1 MNSVRLKARWMF
13 VFGVI
18 GFVGVTNVAHAGKHQ
33 TNASFKQAKSVFSAK
48 AFNLPQVR
56 TQQVARVTNQSV
68 AQRTNKVQRYQQA
81 KRHLAHAAK
90 AAPVKGILNTAG
102 RFVGWKYRYGGS
114 TPRTSFDCSG
124 LVQYSYRKGA
134 NVSVPRTAAAQYKAS
149 LRIPKRAAKPG
160 DLVFFNT
167 QGRRISHVGLY
178 LGNNRFLHAPRTGK
192 RIQVSRIKGY
202 WGRKFR
208 GFGRIPGACR
218 IPAALTRAT

>member
-1 MNSVRLKARWMF
+1 MNSVRSKTRWMF
-13 VFGVI
+13 VFGMI
-18 GFVGVTNVAHAGKHQ
+18 GFVGVTNIAHAGKHQ
-33 TNASFKQAKSVFSAK
+33 TNASFNQAKSVFSAK

-56 TQQVARVTNQSV
+56 VQRAAIKPVVKQAR
-68 AQRTNKVQRYQQA
+68 KVQRHQKAQ
-81 KRHLAHAAK
+81 RHLARSAK
-90 AAPVKGILNTAG
+90 VAPVKGILNTAG

-134 NVSVPRTAAAQYKAS
+134 NVSVPRTAAAQYRAS
-149 LRIPKRAAKPG
+149 LRIPYRSAQPG

-167 QGRRISHVGLY
+167 LGKRISHVGLY

-202 WGRKFR
+202 WKRKFR